1 MQNAWARI
9 LCRLLVALMVWTP
22 MQLAHAGMLATD
34 QAAAPSAQPDRAAV
48 LAFLERGEVAREL
61 QSLGIDPVAAKAR
74 VGAMSDSEVRSLA
87 GALQSAPAGGISG
100 GAVLLLILIAAA
112 AWWFWQR

>member
-1 MQNAWARI
+1 MENAWART

-22 MQLAHAGMLATD
+22 MQLAHAGMIATD
-34 QAAAPSAQPDRAAV
+34 QAAAPSAHAERAAV
-48 LAFLERGEVAREL
+48 LAFFERGEVAREL
-61 QSLGIDPVAAKAR
+61 QSLGIDPAAAKAR

-87 GALQSAPAGGISG
+87 GTLHAAPAGGISG
-100 GAVLLLILIAAA
+100 AAVLLLIVIAAA